1 MTVVAVVLLRNS
13 QAVSRRLL
21 AVCTALCVIVLSAC
35 RLDVSV
41 DVVMQPDGTG
51 TVTVDA
57 VADAELVAQVPD
69 VVDDLRLDDA
79 VANGWRVEGPT
90 PVEGGGMS
98 IRLVHDFFS
107 AEELASVLN
116 SIGPPLV
123 DMQAAR
129 TTSADDGA
137 ETTNAIDGSLVLPDG
152 YASFAD
158 AELVEAVGGQPFG
171 EELAASGL
179 TPDQAMSFRLRVAL
193 PGELVTSETGTE
205 AGDGVQWTAK
215 LDGSAQ
221 RLLTQTVQ
229 RPAGSSNTWAR
240 PVATG
245 ALVLLAAWLLAS
257 VGFISFV
264 AIARRSKRRKRERA
278 LRNLAR

>member
-1 MTVVAVVLLRNS
+1 
-13 QAVSRRLL
+13 
-21 AVCTALCVIVLSAC
+21 
-35 RLDVSV
+35 
-41 DVVMQPDGTG
+41 
-51 TVTVDA
+51 
-57 VADAELVAQVPD
+57 
-69 VVDDLRLDDA
+69 
-79 VANGWRVEGPT
+79 
-90 PVEGGGMS
+90 MS
-98 IRLVHDFFS
+98 IRLVHDFLS

-116 SIGPPLV
+116 SIGPPLI

-129 TTSADDGA
+129 TTGADDQA

-152 YASFAD
+152 FASFAD

-179 TPDQAMSFRLRVAL
+179 TPDQAMSFTLRVAL
-193 PGELVTSETGTE
+193 PGDLVTSETGTE

-215 LDGSAQ
+215 LDGSSQ

-240 PVATG
+240 PVAT
-245 ALVLLAAWLLAS
+245 ATLVLLAAWLVAS